1 MGEFFGYVVLFLG
14 IVGAGVIIYNNQN
27 YLNAF
32 ICFWI
37 GLTIGSMI
45 VMHFKKS

>member
-1 MGEFFGYVVLFLG
+1 MLEFLGYVVMAIG
-14 IVGAGVIIYNNQN
+14 IILSGVIIYNTHN

-37 GLTIGSMI
+37 GVTIGSMI
-45 VMHFKKS
+45 VMHFKKN